1 MCFKYISPNTS
12 HRLPKPPGTV
22 ASYSNEGSALAALV
36 VERVSNMSYIAYVKQ
51 MILKPL
57 GIDINKVG
65 VRLSDFKDTVDLVT
79 HYAYASNES
88 YLKRWNQQIPQ
99 LNIEQMP
106 DGRRYIDHS
115 GSMPG
120 MIHLMLVNEKHNLGV
135 IILSNADA
143 TLPNDLSRE
152 IGETGINIHM
162 SLFKCFDAD
171 PAHGPA

>member
-1 MCFKYISPNTS
+1 MLNTYYKSDDDAFKESLTDMCFKYISPNTS

-106 DGRRYIDHS
+106 VS
-115 GSMPG
+115 SF
-120 MIHLMLVNEKHNLGV
+120 E
-135 IILSNADA
+135 
-143 TLPNDLSRE
+143 
-152 IGETGINIHM
+152 
-162 SLFKCFDAD
+162 
-171 PAHGPA
+171 